1 MTFSP
6 FRIDVSDEVL
16 DDLRARL
23 ARTRF
28 TERSG
33 DQPWLADPDYLREL
47 VSYWVDE
54 FDWRAR
60 EAQLNALPHYQT
72 QIGGRR
78 MHFLRVPGA
87 RAAGAP
93 APLPLILSHGWPVNV
108 APLPHSRIPPSTWP

>member
-28 TERSG
+28 TDRSG
-33 DQPWLADPDYLREL
+33 DQPWQAGADPDYLRHL
-47 VSYWVDE
+47 VSYWVDG

-60 EAQLNALPHYQT
+60 EAELNALP
-72 QIGGRR
+72 
-78 MHFLRVPGA
+78 
-87 RAAGAP
+87 
-93 APLPLILSHGWPVNV
+93 
-108 APLPHSRIPPSTWP
+108 PPPRHDPRQRNANRW